1 MNQRPSGYEIQ
12 KILLF
17 VLFYDKKQGK
27 TVFFHTISLINS
39 IIFIVSHSHKGMRKG
54 TKSCTFLYTHHDF
67 YIKKRQ

>member
-27 TVFFHTISLINS
+27 TVFFHVISLINS
-39 IIFIVSHSHKGMRKG
+39 IVFIVTHSNKGMRKG
-54 TKSCTFLYTHHDF
+54 MKC
-67 YIKKRQ
+67 